1 MHEYAHPRPIDLLRR
16 ATPSSDRIG
25 TAAGCGTVSG
35 HPVRRARISSLRA
48 AWTWRAIFVQL
59 GKREACFMRYASNRF
74 PANEVHVVDVSAGV
88 YQLTIVSETP
98 ELAEIELS
106 VTKL

>member
-1 MHEYAHPRPIDLLRR
+1 
-16 ATPSSDRIG
+16 
-25 TAAGCGTVSG
+25 
-35 HPVRRARISSLRA
+35 
-48 AWTWRAIFVQL
+48 
-59 GKREACFMRYASNRF
+59 MRYASNRF